1 MQWVISALKY
11 YHIGDII
18 IFAGRYYKAELIKK
32 DEIIPMNKKI
42 AFIGSG
48 NMGGA
53 IIGGIVSSGLVPA
66 DHIIASDPSDKARL
80 ALQEKYGINVTA
92 NNIEAIKG
100 ADIVFLAVKPHIY
113 APVIKEIAGDL
124 DRKTVVVTI
133 AAGQT
138 LAHMANMLG
147 ADAKVVRT
155 MPNTPALVGEG
166 MAALC
171 PNDNV
176 TSEEFADVEA
186 IFNSFGKCER
196 ITENLFDAVVGVS
209 GSSPAYVY
217 MFIEAMAD
225 VAVAEGMTREKAYK
239 FAAQAVL
246 GSAKMVLETGRHPGD
261 LKDMVCSPWG
271 TTIRAV
277 IELEKTGMRGSVMQ
291 GMQVCIDKSK
301 EMSK

>member
-1 MQWVISALKY
+1 
-11 YHIGDII
+11 
-18 IFAGRYYKAELIKK
+18 
-32 DEIIPMNKKI
+32 MNKTI

-53 IIGGIVSSGLVPA
+53 IIGGIISAGLVEPQN
-66 DHIIASDPSDKARL
+66 IIAADPSDKARES
-80 ALQEKYGINVTA
+80 LQEKYGIRVTTD
-92 NNIEAIKG
+92 NLEAVKD

-113 APVIKEIAGDL
+113 PIVIEQIAGTL
-124 DRKTVVVTI
+124 SRETVVVTI

-138 LAHMANMLG
+138 LANMAKMLG
-147 ADAKVVRT
+147 EGAKVVRT

-171 PNDNV
+171 PNGNV
-176 TSEEFADVEA
+176 TAEEFADVEA

-196 ITENLFDAVVGVS
+196 ITEDLFDAVVGVS

-225 VAVAEGMTREKAYK
+225 VAVAEGMPREKAYK

-277 IELEKTGMRGSVMQ
+277 MELERTGMRGSVMS
-291 GMQVCIDKSK
+291 GMQACIDKSK
-301 EMSK
+301 AMSK